1 MKAQE
6 FYEKYEGEYFTYDGE
21 KVRVVGFERD
31 SNFIIVSG
39 YGDKSS
45 YLRSSSSVIYEEYA
59 SISDVFHRCSIYEKP
74 FCQFIESDETTIQPC
89 IESTTEPISK
99 RFHAACCAM
108 QGIVSGIMQSTE
120 WNGWSD
126 DYIAERSFE
135 IADELLKQEND
146 GKALQ

>member
-6 FYEKYEGEYFTYDGE
+6 FYEKHEGEYFNYDGK
-21 KVRVVGFERD
+21 KVRVVGFERY
-31 SNFIIVSG
+31 SEFIIVTG

-45 YLRSSSSVIYEEYA
+45 FIKNSSSVIFEEYA
-59 SISDVFHRCSIYEKP
+59 SISDVFHRCSIYEEP

-99 RFHAACCAM
+99 RFHAACHAI
-108 QGIVSGIMQSTE
+108 QGLLANTGPNISTQSIT
-120 WNGWSD
+120 D
-126 DYIAERSFE
+126 IASLSLI

>member
-1 MKAQE
+1 MKAKE
-6 FYEKYEGEYFTYDGE
+6 FYDKYKGKYFTYDCE
-21 KVRVVGFERD
+21 KVKVVGYEID
-31 SNFIIVSG
+31 SEFIVVSG
-39 YGDKSS
+39 YSEG
-45 YLRSSSSVIYEEYA
+45 YLLILEPNTYVCEELIDVSDLIY
-59 SISDVFHRCSIYEKP
+59 FCSIEGEP
-74 FCQFIESDETTIQPC
+74 FNKFVKSDETEIQPC

-120 WNGWSD
+120 WNGWTD
-126 DYIAERSFE
+126 DYISQRAFE